1 MPNSTMTS
9 RQRVQLAINHRQ
21 PDRVPFDL
29 ALTADIYDSLRRYL
43 NLSPDSDR
51 SLGYWTEVT
60 PSMDL
65 LDAMQVDFYT
75 SGLNKPAN
83 PRSHQRNDG
92 LYYDEWGIGRRR
104 VERPNGGYYFE
115 MVYHPLANA
124 SLQDILDYPWPD
136 PQDPGRV
143 NGLRER
149 ILRVHNETDKAIVMK
164 FSNSIWEMSWWLRG
178 LEQWMIDLTEHPD
191 IVAAILEH
199 VTETAIGL
207 SKVGIQAVG
216 DLVDILR
223 LSGEDLGTQLNPMIS
238 TRMYQQIVRPYFERF
253 WRAAK
258 SDLLQKNPAGK
269 TMLHSCGSVRA
280 FIPDWIDMGLDIL
293 DPIQPRARG
302 MEPDGLKRDFG
313 ERLVFHGGIDIQHT
327 LPFGTPQE
335 VMLEVQRYIRALAPG
350 GGYIVAPAHNVQGD
364 VPPQNLVALRDAV
377 LEYGW
382 YPIA

>member
-1 MPNSTMTS
+1 MPVPTMTS
-9 RQRVQLAINHRQ
+9 RQRVLLAINHQQ

-29 ALTADIYDSLRRYL
+29 ALTADIYDGLRRYL
-43 NLSPDSDR
+43 KLAPDTDR

-60 PSMDL
+60 PKLDL

-75 SGLNKPAN
+75 SGLNKPASSKT
-83 PRSHQRNDG
+83 PQRNDG
-92 LYYDEWGIGRRR
+92 LYYDEWGIGRQR
-104 VERPNGGYYFE
+104 VERPGGGYYFE
-115 MVYHPLANA
+115 MVHHPLAHA

-136 PQDPGRV
+136 PFDPGRV

-149 ILRVHNETDKAIVMK
+149 ILRVHSETDKAIVMK

-178 LEQWMIDLTEHPD
+178 LQQWMIDLTENPI
-191 IVAAILEH
+191 IVDAILER
-199 VTETAIGL
+199 VTQIAISL
-207 SKVGIQAVG
+207 SRVGIEAVG

-238 TRMYQQIVRPYFERF
+238 PRMYQQIVRPYFARF
-253 WRAAK
+253 WSTAK
-258 SDLLQKNPAGK
+258 NELLKKNPAGK

-280 FIPDWIDMGLDIL
+280 FIPDWIDLGLDIL

-313 ERLVFHGGIDIQHT
+313 SQLAFHGGIDIQQT
-327 LPFGTPQE
+327 LPFGTRLEVMQE
-335 VMLEVQRYIRALAPG
+335 VRRYIQALAPG

-364 VPPQNLVALRDAV
+364 VPPENLVALRDAV

-382 YPIA
+382 YPIT